1 MRMKLPED
9 VLKRSV
15 RQCLLFAAWLT
26 LIGVAVHFHSAQLSL
41 PNGRIQGFASAST
54 LWAGVLYLLL
64 GCVRGFTF
72 MPAPLLMGVGLLLLP
87 PIPLFILTMIGVLIS
102 SAGIYYSS
110 SSFQIYEHFQRKG
123 SKQLAAI
130 EASLKSHELSIII
143 GWSFLPVLPTDAVC
157 CICGVMKMDV
167 AKLLFGVLIGEGL
180 CAAIYIFCG
189 NQLFRFL
196 RLGT

>member
-1 MRMKLPED
+1 MKSLED

-26 LIGVAVHFHSAQLSL
+26 LIGVALHFHSAHPSL
-41 PNGRIQGFASAST
+41 LGGGVQGLASAST
-54 LWAGVLYLLL
+54 FWACVLYLLL

-72 MPAPLLMGVGLLLLP
+72 MPAPVLMGIGLLFLP
-87 PIPLFILTMIGVLIS
+87 PVPLFILTMIGVLMS
-102 SAGIYYSS
+102 SAGIYYFS

-130 EASLKSHELSIII
+130 ESGLKSHELPIII
-143 GWSFLPVLPTDAVC
+143 GWSFFPVLPTDAVC
-157 CICGVMKMDV
+157 CISGVMKMNV

-180 CAAIYIFCG
+180 CAALYIFFG
-189 NQLFRFL
+189 NQLFHFL
-196 RLGT
+196 RFGA